1 MMSHKSRSYS
11 RTAEKLLAGQ
21 PKPKVFAMFE
31 NGKLHIG
38 TQSLHRTSQSRVWRL
53 FWRLK
58 QQRNICN
65 D

>member
-1 MMSHKSRSYS
+1 MISRKLGSYS
-11 RTAEKLLAGQ
+11 RISKKLLANQ

-38 TQSLHRTSQSRVWRL
+38 TQSLHRTAQSRVWRL

-58 QQRNICN
+58 YQRNSVN